1 MLYVS
6 SGKNLVEAT
15 LNLPKSKSEANRFLI
30 LDFLYRC
37 GLPPNLGEARDTSIL
52 KRAITQ
58 AKTTGIVNVEDAG
71 TAMRFLT
78 AALAVSPGQYQV
90 FGTARMHERPL
101 LPLITALREL
111 GADIRCITQEGFA
124 PLHITGKLLSATKV
138 NINGSISSQFISALM
153 MIGPLLHNPFYINTN
168 GPLVSRPYML
178 QTAKVMQYIGCQVDV
193 GANQLIISGSPKPQA
208 EQHQIEPDWSSLAY
222 WYCIIALS
230 EKPLEIRFN
239 DFKTGSVQA
248 DAICESLFSQLGVQ
262 TVYHHE
268 GLTLKSQALKS
279 DYFSWNCTDCPDLV
293 PALICCC
300 AALGIPAKLSGI
312 AHLAYKESNRIAC
325 LKRELSRQGCQIHY
339 EADTLFL
346 AHSQIQPSCITINSY
361 QDHRLILCFM
371 PWLIR
376 GWHFEIPDPE
386 TVNKSYPQFWSH
398 LKTVGFNV
406 LLS

>member
-6 SGKNLVEAT
+6 SGKNLFEVT

-37 GLPPNLGEARDTSIL
+37 GLPENLGEARDTSIL
-52 KRAITQ
+52 KHAIIQ
-58 AKTTGIVNVEDAG
+58 AKTTGMVNVEDAG

-78 AALAVSPGQYQV
+78 AALAVSPGQYQI

-111 GADIRCITQEGFA
+111 GADIRCVTHEGFA
-124 PLHITGKLLSATKV
+124 PLRITGKLLSASKI
-138 NINGSISSQFISALM
+138 NINGRISSQFISALM
-153 MIGPLLHNPFYINTN
+153 MIGPLLHNPFYINTT
-168 GPLVSRPYML
+168 GILVSRPYIL
-178 QTAKVMQYIGCQVDV
+178 QTAKVMHNIGCQVDV
-193 GANQLIISGSPKPQA
+193 SADQLIISGSPKFQTVMP
-208 EQHQIEPDWSSLAY
+208 EIEPDWSSLAY

-230 EKPLEIRFN
+230 KKPLEIRFN
-239 DFKTGSVQA
+239 DFKSDSIQA

-268 GLTLKSQALKS
+268 GLTLKSQALTS
-279 DYFSWNCTDCPDLV
+279 DFLNWNCIDCPDLV

-300 AALGIPAKLSGI
+300 AALGISAKLSGI

-325 LKRELSRQGCQIHY
+325 LIHELSRQGCEIDY

-346 AHSQIQPSCITINSY
+346 AHSQIKPTRITINSY
-361 QDHRLILCFM
+361 QDHRLILCFI
-371 PWLIR
+371 PWIIR
-376 GWHFEIPDPE
+376 GWRFEIPDPE
-386 TVNKSYPQFWSH
+386 TVNKSYPQFWTH